1 MTDQGTPDTVSEA
14 LSKGVR
20 HHNAGRLDKAEAQY
34 RQVLK
39 AHPDNADALHL
50 LGVLARQAGRHD
62 DAVDLIQQAI
72 ARNNRN
78 PSYHA
83 NLGTAL
89 EVSGK
94 REEALAAYRRAI
106 QINPDYPE
114 AYYKLGTALRDSDKP
129 DEAVQAFRRAI
140 QTKPDYAEALNELGS
155 LLRKAGKGDM
165 AVEAFRRAIKI
176 KPDYAD
182 AHYNHG
188 VTLQGAGQL
197 DEAIQALQRAVVLK
211 PDFDSA
217 MFNLSV
223 ALLDRE
229 DPAKMVEVCD
239 ACLKADPGNRRMLS
253 SKIVALNEAGDRDG
267 ARFLLDFDRFIRPTR
282 IEVPAGFD
290 GLAEFNTAL
299 AHQVCT
305 NPTLEFE
312 RSGHA
317 TRFGGHT
324 DDLLIDPQGPVAS
337 LKGLMEG
344 AVEDYL
350 RAMPED
356 PSHPFLASRPDRWK
370 LTAWA
375 VVMDTGGHQ
384 AAHIHSAAWVSGVY
398 YVQLPDIGNLPEQGQ
413 AGWIEFGR
421 PQPGFRCK
429 VEPEVKSFQPEEGL
443 MFIFPSYFYHG
454 TMPIETKEQRISI
467 AFDVIPQD

>member
-1 MTDQGTPDTVSEA
+1 MTDHGTPDTVSAA
-14 LSKGVR
+14 LSEGVR
-20 HHNAGRLDKAEAQY
+20 HHNAGRLDEAEAQY
-34 RQVLK
+34 RQVIE

-50 LGVLARQAGRHD
+50 LGVLARQAGRYD

-106 QINPDYPE
+106 QINPNYPE
-114 AYYKLGTALRDSDKP
+114 AYYKLGAALRDSDKP
-129 DEAVQAFRRAI
+129 DDAVQAFRRAI
-140 QTKPDYAEALNELGS
+140 QIKPDYAEAYNEFGS

-176 KPDYAD
+176 KPDYTD

-188 VTLQGAGQL
+188 VALQGAGRL
-197 DEAIQALQRAVVLK
+197 DEAIQALQRAVELK

-223 ALLDRE
+223 ALLDRG
-229 DPAKMVEVCD
+229 DPGKMVEVCD

-253 SKIVALNEAGDRDG
+253 SKIVALYEAGDRDG

-384 AAHIHSAAWVSGVY
+384 AEHIHSAAWVSGVY
-398 YVQLPDIGNLPEQGQ
+398 YVQLPNIGNLADQGQ

-429 VEPEVKSFQPEEGL
+429 VEPDVKSLQPEEGL
-443 MFIFPSYFYHG
+443 MILFPSYFYHG
-454 TMPIETKEQRISI
+454 TMPIETEEQRISI
-467 AFDVIPQD
+467 AFDVIPQG